1 MSLTM
6 PDPPFT
12 ADSVTREAAWLQTS
26 GDGLPALLASAGGP
40 FEVVQAY
47 WPGAKFRARAS
58 GVYVDHGDWSDP
70 KVATLRLRP
79 QYAFTVKV
87 VWPIKATT
95 SPLAEQEQ
103 QNLDIAL
110 ELLRQR
116 IDGFPTDKTHGGRF
130 LSAGQVPRGSALR
143 FRKEDAE
150 TILARDSTLRATATY
165 YADDFEFDG

>member
-12 ADSVTREAAWLQTS
+12 ADAVAREAAWLQTS
-26 GDGLPALLASAGGP
+26 GDGLPALLASDGGP

-47 WPGAKFRARAS
+47 WPGSKFRARAT

-70 KVATLRLRP
+70 KVANVRLRP
-79 QYAFTVKV
+79 QYVFTVKV
-87 VWPIKATT
+87 YWPIKATAA
-95 SPLAEQEQ
+95 PIAETEQ

-116 IDGFPTDKTHGGRF
+116 IDGPEIDKSHGGRF
-130 LSAGQVPRGSALR
+130 LSVGQVPRGAALR
-143 FRKEDAE
+143 FRKEDPE
-150 TILARDSTLRATATY
+150 VSLQRDPTLRASATY
-165 YADDFEFDG
+165 YADDLEFNG